1 MSWSALMRELMLVA
15 LSIVG
20 GWASW
25 RLWPR
30 HKLASVV
37 VFVGLVLLTVW
48 LARRWGI
55 DLTYALTFAPAAAPP
70 LV

>member
-1 MSWSALMRELMLVA
+1 MSWLALIRELVLVA

-25 RLWPR
+25 RLWAR
-30 HKLASVV
+30 HKLASLAV
-37 VFVGLVLLTVW
+37 LVAMALLAVW

-55 DLTYALTFAPAAAPP
+55 DLTMAL
-70 LV
+70 

>member
-1 MSWSALMRELMLVA
+1 MSWLALIRELVLVA

-25 RLWPR
+25 RLAGAASPS
-30 HKLASVV
+30 LAV
-37 VFVGLVLLTVW
+37 LVAMALLAVW

-55 DLTYALTFAPAAAPP
+55 DLTMAL
-70 LV
+70 